1 MRCIGH
7 SFSSSLLP
15 DMEGVMHEEVLNL
28 LRAMDVDC
36 GAETNMLH
44 RSRMLALDITAD
56 LGMKDS
62 SRF

>member
-1 MRCIGH
+1 
-7 SFSSSLLP
+7 
-15 DMEGVMHEEVLNL
+15 MEGVMHEEVLNL